1 MFYDPLSQDHG
12 LRHTPLKALV
22 IPRPIGWI
30 STVNKQGQPNLAP
43 YSFFN
48 LVCDAPAMVQFS
60 SSGEKDSL
68 RNCEATGEFVA
79 NLVSARQTQE
89 MNASSAALPSQV
101 NEFDYAGLTA
111 APSQSVTPPR
121 VAGAPAS
128 LECKVHDIIELPSS
142 QPGRRNAMVLG
153 LVTGIHIDDSYIKD
167 GMVDQEAMLLL
178 ARCGYRDYTQV
189 DKVFELSRP
198 GET

>member
-1 MFYDPLSQDHG
+1 MYYEPLTQDHG

-22 IPRPIGWI
+22 FPRPIGWI
-30 STVNKQGQPNLAP
+30 STVNAQGQPNLAP

-48 LVCDAPAMVQFS
+48 LVSDAPAMVEFC

-79 NLVSARQTQE
+79 NLVSARQTQQ
-89 MNASSAALPSQV
+89 MNASSTALPSEV
-101 NEFDYAGLTA
+101 NEFEFAGLQA
-111 APSQSVTPPR
+111 VASQSVKAPR
-121 VAGAPAS
+121 VDGAPAS

-153 LVTGIHIDDSYIKD
+153 LVTGVYIDDTYIKD
-167 GMVDQEAMLLL
+167 GMVDQAAMTLL
-178 ARCGYRDYTQV
+178 ARCGYRDYA
-189 DKVFELSRP
+189 KIERVFELGRP
-198 GET
+198 DD